1 VAGKLTRGDV
11 HLCRFQRPDKERPV
25 LILTRDSSID
35 HLSTVTVAPIT
46 STVRRVPSEV
56 ALDIDDGM
64 KGPCAINLHNAATI
78 DQTRLGP
85 RIARLSDRRMQQVCE
100 ALGFSLGFH
109 RTGI

>member
-1 VAGKLTRGDV
+1 MARKLTRGDI
-11 HLCRFQRPDKERPV
+11 HLCRFQRSDKERPV

-35 HLSTVTVAPIT
+35 HLSTVTIAPIA

-56 ALDIDDGM
+56 ALDVDDGM

-78 DQTRLGP
+78 DQTRLGA

-100 ALGFSLGFH
+100 ALGFSLGCQ
-109 RTGI
+109 RPGI